1 MRKPPNPGAFV
12 LLRCEGRWA
21 GLVEDRGAEAVGGR
35 CGVLI
40 RFSGCDLGF
49 GPVMVVVVVWVVGVC
64 GLGFGGIPRV

>member
-12 LLRCEGRWA
+12 LLRGGGRWA
-21 GLVEDRGAEAVGGR
+21 ELAEGRGAGVVGGR

-49 GPVMVVVVVWVVGVC
+49 GPVIVVVVVWVVGVC